1 MAALPPG
8 PRSSWEPEPPAAG
21 DGAGAGT
28 DALTVNALYPD
39 GEPDWSSPQLDA
51 AVLPEGL
58 TRFRAR
64 RSTAPVL
71 VVLGLVALVGSVV
84 LLTTRGALLGHM
96 LRALGGALVPVAVT
110 VGYLLWAARTA
121 RYRILV
127 LVAFLWGTTELLAEY
142 GLEDVV
148 GQVRLSFLLP
158 QVAVSPG
165 LVGTP
170 LVHALLTGAGLALL
184 LLLWR
189 EDVGGV
195 LDAVTYTG
203 FMACGQALVVSVSLL
218 AREMPGV
225 AAVLVTVQAVVST
238 FCPAL
243 ALGRAART
251 RSKAIQ
257 VAVLGGGVLAM
268 VVLESWMTHQLS
280 EDHPGVYLGVLVLL
294 ALAWGATVLVV
305 SLTEPSRI
313 RASLAGDVKAG
324 RLTPLEVGMATSGA
338 GRAWLRRNCLRPDAA
353 EVSGRFCRAV
363 MALALLRRRTPP
375 DGVLSQEVSA
385 CLEGALGELAAA
397 RGLLVPFLPPTSPVP
412 PTTVPSGP
420 GPVGTAPGTGGAAPV
435 RVVPRGAP
443 GGPVPY
449 IPGPGPYAP
458 VPYASNPG
466 PYAPG
471 PVPYALGL
479 YAPGSPPNPGPY
491 APVPYAPN
499 PGPYAPGPV
508 PYALDSYILDPYTL
522 DPYNPNPGP
531 YAPGPRP

>member
-8 PRSSWEPEPPAAG
+8 PRPSWEPDPPAP
-21 DGAGAGT
+21 GAGAGT

-84 LLTTRGALLGHM
+84 LLTTRGIPLGDV

-313 RASLAGDVKAG
+313 RASLAGDVRAG

-385 CLEGALGELAAA
+385 CLESALGELAAA
-397 RGLLVPFLPPTSPVP
+397 RGLLVPFLPPTNPVP
-412 PTTVPSGP
+412 PTTAPPGRVPARTP
-420 GPVGTAPGTGGAAPV
+420 GPVGAAPV

-449 IPGPGPYAP
+449 IP
-458 VPYASNPG
+458 V
-466 PYAPG
+466 
-471 PVPYALGL
+471 
-479 YAPGSPPNPGPY
+479 PGPY

-508 PYALDSYILDPYTL
+508 SYALGLYAPGSLPGPGPYAPGPVPYALDSYTLDSYTLDSYTLDPYTL
-522 DPYNPNPGP
+522 DPYNPDPGP

>member
-8 PRSSWEPEPPAAG
+8 PRPSWEPDPPAPGA
-21 DGAGAGT
+21 GAGAGT

-238 FCPAL
+238 FCL

-363 MALALLRRRTPP
+363 AALALLRRRTPP

-385 CLEGALGELAAA
+385 CLESALGELAAA
-397 RGLLVPFLPPTSPVP
+397 RGLLVPFLPPTNPVP
-412 PTTVPSGP
+412 PTTVPPGRVPARTP
-420 GPVGTAPGTGGAAPV
+420 GPVGAAPV
-435 RVVPRGAP
+435 RVMPPPRTP

-458 VPYASNPG
+458 GPVPYVPLAG

-471 PVPYALGL
+471 PVSYALGL
-479 YAPGSPPNPGPY
+479 YAPGSLPG
-491 APVPYAPN
+491 

-508 PYALDSYILDPYTL
+508 PYALDSYTLDPYTL
-522 DPYNPNPGP
+522 DPYNPDPGP